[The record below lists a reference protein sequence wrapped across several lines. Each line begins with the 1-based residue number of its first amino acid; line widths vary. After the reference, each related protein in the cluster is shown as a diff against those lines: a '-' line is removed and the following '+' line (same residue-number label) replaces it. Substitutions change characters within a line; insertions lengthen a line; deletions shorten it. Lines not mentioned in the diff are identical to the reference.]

1 MCYNVVGDKTMC
13 LFKFKKIVK
22 VEIVEQSE
30 GISEDDQLTNLAVGH
45 MMGGF
50 DGMVHASLLNESE
63 GPTTTFLIT
72 YDNGTTE
79 IKTVL
84 DNNLEYRK
92 YIKYI

>member
-1 MCYNVVGDKTMC
+1 MC
-13 LFKFKKIVK
+13 LFRIKKIIK
-22 VEIVEQSE
+22 VDIIAQTE
-30 GISEDDQLTNLAVGH
+30 GISESDQLTNLAAGH

-84 DNNLEYRK
+84 DSSLEYRK
-92 YIKYI
+92 YIKFI

>member
-1 MCYNVVGDKTMC
+1 MC
-13 LFKFKKIVK
+13 LFKTKKIVK
-22 VEIVEQSE
+22 VEIVGRSK
-30 GISEDDQLTNLAVGH
+30 GISEDDQLTNLAAGH

-84 DNNLEYRK
+84 DSSLDYKK
-92 YIKYI
+92 YIKFI

>member
-1 MCYNVVGDKTMC
+1 MWFFKT
-13 LFKFKKIVK
+13 KKIVS
-22 VEIVEQSE
+22 VEIIAQSE
-30 GISEDDQLTNLAVGH
+30 GISESDQLTNLAAGH

-63 GPTTTFLIT
+63 GPKTTFIIT

-84 DNNLEYRK
+84 DNSLEFRK
-92 YIKYI
+92 YVKFLK